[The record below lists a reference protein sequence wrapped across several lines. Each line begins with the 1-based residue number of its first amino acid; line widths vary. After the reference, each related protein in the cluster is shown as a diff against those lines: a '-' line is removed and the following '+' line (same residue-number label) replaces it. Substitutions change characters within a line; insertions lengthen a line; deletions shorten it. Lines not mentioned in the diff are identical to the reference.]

1 MDRKSILKLLGSALL
16 MTVLAA
22 GLTACS
28 KDDEDEDEIQLY
40 FQYLERSFR
49 GVWTVDDVKADTT
62 DVWIEIDNNRPNK
75 YYSNYV
81 AYWGFPYKAII
92 NKIKPDIKI
101 AQILHWRN
109 MPLDTVSVTNQ
120 LFDFMIQTISKR
132 GGDSRIEEG
141 NNPIASIMVNTS
153 LNPYR
158 NVGVSGSTLYF
169 ELRPPYETVPVL
181 FLPFIVI
188 TDGGEIYGV
197 IATVSYSNSTAVLDL
212 IGETFSSTLTLSQ
225 VEIIKDG
232 DMQTK
237 TLSPEMRLKYTS
249 FQTIESPTVGN

>member
-1 MDRKSILKLLGSALL
+1 MDIKRVLKLYGSALL
-16 MTVLAA
+16 VMVLTA
-22 GLTACS
+22 GLTAC
-28 KDDEDEDEIQLY
+28 KDGDDEDEIQLS

-49 GVWTVDDVKADTT
+49 GVWTVDDVKTDTT
-62 DVWIEIDNNRPNK
+62 DVWIEIDNNRGNK
-75 YYSNYV
+75 NYKNYV

-92 NKIKPDIKI
+92 SNIYPDIKI
-101 AQILHWRN
+101 SQILHWKN
-109 MPLDTVSVTNQ
+109 MYPDAGIANQ
-120 LFDFMIQTISKR
+120 LFDFMIKTISKR
-132 GGDSRIEEG
+132 GGNSRIDEG
-141 NNPIASIMVNTS
+141 NNPIVSIMINTS
-153 LNPYR
+153 LNSYR

-188 TDGGEIYGV
+188 TDRDETIGV
-197 IATVSYSNSTAVLDL
+197 IATVSYSNSTAILD
-212 IGETFSSTLTLSQ
+212 IIRDTFSSTITLSQ
-225 VEIIKDG
+225 VEIIQDG

>member
-1 MDRKSILKLLGSALL
+1 MDIKRVLKLYGSALL
-16 MTVLAA
+16 VMVLTA

-28 KDDEDEDEIQLY
+28 KDEEDDEIQLS

-49 GVWTVDDVKADTT
+49 GVWTVDDAEVDTT
-62 DVWIEIDNNRPNK
+62 DVWIEIDNNRGNK
-75 YYSNYV
+75 YYKNYV

-92 NKIKPDIKI
+92 NKISPDIKI
-101 AQILHWRN
+101 SQILHWRN
-109 MPLDTVSVTNQ
+109 MPLDTVSVANQ

-141 NNPIASIMVNTS
+141 NNPIVSIMVNTS

-169 ELRPPYETVPVL
+169 ELRPPYDTVPVL
-181 FLPFIVI
+181 FLPFIAI
-188 TDGGEIYGV
+188 TDQGDTIGV
-197 IATVSYSNSTAVLDL
+197 IATVSYSNSTAILDV
-212 IGETFSSTLTLSQ
+212 IGDTFSSTITLSQ

>member
-1 MDRKSILKLLGSALL
+1 MDRKRVLKLYGSALL
-16 MTVLAA
+16 VMVLTA
-22 GLTACS
+22 GLTAC
-28 KDDEDEDEIQLY
+28 KDGDDEDEIQLS

-49 GVWTVDDVKADTT
+49 GVWTVDDVKTDTT
-62 DVWIEIDNNRPNK
+62 DVWIEIDNNRGNK
-75 YYSNYV
+75 NYKNYV

-92 NKIKPDIKI
+92 SNIYPDIKI
-101 AQILHWRN
+101 SQILHWRN
-109 MPLDTVSVTNQ
+109 MPLDTVSVANQ

-141 NNPIASIMVNTS
+141 NNPIVSIMVNTS

-169 ELRPPYETVPVL
+169 ELRPPYDTVPVL
-181 FLPFIVI
+181 FLPFIAI
-188 TDGGEIYGV
+188 TDQGDTIGV
-197 IATVSYSNSTAVLDL
+197 IATVSYSNSTAILDV
-212 IGETFSSTLTLSQ
+212 IGDTFSSTITLSQ

>member
-1 MDRKSILKLLGSALL
+1 MDIKRVLKLYGSALL
-16 MTVLAA
+16 VMVLTA
-22 GLTACS
+22 GLTACC
-28 KDDEDEDEIQLY
+28 KDEEDDEIQLS

-49 GVWTVDDVKADTT
+49 GVWTVDDAEVDTT
-62 DVWIEIDNNRPNK
+62 DVWIEIDNNRGNK
-75 YYSNYV
+75 YYKNYV

-92 NKIKPDIKI
+92 NKISPDIKI
-101 AQILHWRN
+101 SQILHWRN
-109 MPLDTVSVTNQ
+109 MPLDTVSVANQ

-141 NNPIASIMVNTS
+141 NNPIVSIMVNTS

-169 ELRPPYETVPVL
+169 ELRPPYDTVPVL
-181 FLPFIVI
+181 FLPFIAI
-188 TDGGEIYGV
+188 TDQGDTIGV
-197 IATVSYSNSTAVLDL
+197 IATVSYSNSTAILDV
-212 IGETFSSTLTLSQ
+212 IGDTFSSTITLSQ

>member
-1 MDRKSILKLLGSALL
+1 MDRKRILKLLGSALL

-28 KDDEDEDEIQLY
+28 KDDEEEDEIQLS

-49 GVWTVDDVKADTT
+49 GVWTVDDAEVDTT

-75 YYSNYV
+75 YYRNYV

-92 NKIKPDIKI
+92 NEIYPDIKI
-101 AQILHWRN
+101 SKILHWKN
-109 MPLDTVSVTNQ
+109 MSPDNGEEVNQ
-120 LFDFMIQTISKR
+120 LFDSMLQTISER
-132 GGDSRIEEG
+132 GGNSRFEGG
-141 NNPIASIMVNTS
+141 NNPIASIMINTC

-158 NVGVSGSTLYF
+158 YVGISGSTLYF
-169 ELRPPYETVPVL
+169 ELRPPFETVPIL
-181 FLPFIVI
+181 FLPFIV
-188 TDGGEIYGV
+188 TTEEGEIIGV
-197 IATVSYSNSTAVLDL
+197 IATVSYSNSTAILD
-212 IGETFSSTLTLSQ
+212 ISGDTFSSTITLSQ

-232 DMQTK
+232 EKQIK

-249 FQTIESPTVGN
+249 FQKIESPTVGN

>member
-1 MDRKSILKLLGSALL
+1 MDRKRVLKLYGSALL
-16 MTVLAA
+16 VMVLTA

-28 KDDEDEDEIQLY
+28 KDEEDDEIQLS

-49 GVWTVDDVKADTT
+49 GVWTVDDAEVDTT
-62 DVWIEIDNNRPNK
+62 DVWIEIDNNRGNK
-75 YYSNYV
+75 YYKNYV

-92 NKIKPDIKI
+92 NKISPDIKI
-101 AQILHWRN
+101 SQILHWRN
-109 MPLDTVSVTNQ
+109 MPLDTVSVANQ

-141 NNPIASIMVNTS
+141 NNPIVSIMVNTS

-169 ELRPPYETVPVL
+169 ELRPPYDTVPVL
-181 FLPFIVI
+181 FLPFIAI
-188 TDGGEIYGV
+188 TDQGDTIGV
-197 IATVSYSNSTAVLDL
+197 IATVSYSNSTAILDV
-212 IGETFSSTLTLSQ
+212 IGDTFSSTITLSQ

>member
-1 MDRKSILKLLGSALL
+1 MDRKRVLKLYGSALL
-16 MTVLAA
+16 VMVLTA

-28 KDDEDEDEIQLY
+28 KDEEDDEIQLS

-49 GVWTVDDVKADTT
+49 GVWTVDDAEVDTT
-62 DVWIEIDNNRPNK
+62 DVWIEIDNNRGNK
-75 YYSNYV
+75 YYKNYV

-92 NKIKPDIKI
+92 NKISPDIKI
-101 AQILHWRN
+101 SQILHWRN
-109 MPLDTVSVTNQ
+109 MPLDTVSVANQ

-141 NNPIASIMVNTS
+141 NNPIVSIMVNTS

-169 ELRPPYETVPVL
+169 ELRPPYDTVPVL
-181 FLPFIVI
+181 FLPFIAI
-188 TDGGEIYGV
+188 TDRGDTIGV
-197 IATVSYSNSTAVLDL
+197 IATVSYSNSTAILDV
-212 IGETFSSTLTLSQ
+212 IGDTFSSTITLSQ

>member
-1 MDRKSILKLLGSALL
+1 MDRKRVLKLYGSALL
-16 MTVLAA
+16 VMVLTA

-28 KDDEDEDEIQLY
+28 KDEEDDEIQLS

-49 GVWTVDDVKADTT
+49 GVWTVDDAEVDTT
-62 DVWIEIDNNRPNK
+62 DVWIEIDNNRGNK
-75 YYSNYV
+75 YYKNYV

-92 NKIKPDIKI
+92 NKISPDIKI

-109 MPLDTVSVTNQ
+109 MPLDTVSVANQ

-141 NNPIASIMVNTS
+141 NNPIVSIMVNTS

-169 ELRPPYETVPVL
+169 ELRPPYDTVPVL
-181 FLPFIVI
+181 FLPFIAI
-188 TDGGEIYGV
+188 TDRGDTIGV
-197 IATVSYSNSTAVLDL
+197 IATVSYSNSTAILDA
-212 IGETFSSTLTLSQ
+212 IGDTFSSTITLSQ
-225 VEIIKDG
+225 VEIIQDG

>member
-1 MDRKSILKLLGSALL
+1 MDIKRVLKLYGSALL
-16 MTVLAA
+16 VMVLTA

-28 KDDEDEDEIQLY
+28 KDEEDDEIQLS

-49 GVWTVDDVKADTT
+49 GVWTVDDVKTDTT
-62 DVWIEIDNNRPNK
+62 DVWIEIDNNRGNK
-75 YYSNYV
+75 YYKNYV

-92 NKIKPDIKI
+92 NKISPDIKI
-101 AQILHWRN
+101 SQILHWRN
-109 MPLDTVSVTNQ
+109 MPLDTVSVANQ

-141 NNPIASIMVNTS
+141 NNPIVSIMVNTS

-169 ELRPPYETVPVL
+169 ELRPPYDTVPVL
-181 FLPFIVI
+181 FLPFIAI
-188 TDGGEIYGV
+188 TDQGDTIGV
-197 IATVSYSNSTAVLDL
+197 IATVSYSNSTAILDV
-212 IGETFSSTLTLSQ
+212 IGDTFSSTITLSQ

>member
-1 MDRKSILKLLGSALL
+1 MDRKNIMKLLGSALL

-28 KDDEDEDEIQLY
+28 KDEEEDEIQLS

-75 YYSNYV
+75 YYKNYV
-81 AYWGFPYKAII
+81 AYSGFPYKAII
-92 NKIKPDIKI
+92 SNIYPNIKI
-101 AQILHWRN
+101 SQILHWMN
-109 MPLDTVSVTNQ
+109 MLLDNGDGVKL
-120 LFDFMIQTISKR
+120 LFDSMIQTISVR
-132 GGDSRIEEG
+132 AGNSRTEGG
-141 NNPIASIMVNTS
+141 NNPIASVMINTR

-169 ELRPPYETVPVL
+169 ELRPPFETVPVV

-188 TDGGEIYGV
+188 TDQGDTIGV
-197 IATVSYSNSTAVLDL
+197 IATVSYSNSTAILDV
-212 IGETFSSTLTLSQ
+212 IGDTFSSTITLSQ

-232 DMQTK
+232 ETQLK